1 MHDTA
6 RSDTAEYVDD
16 RDLARRTPISRS
28 QWQSY
33 RHKGGGPPWLRVG
46 KRCVY
51 KWSDVQAWL
60 EQHREVK
67 P

>member
-16 RDLARRTPISRS
+16 RDLARRTPISRA
-28 QWQSY
+28 QWQLY
-33 RHKGGGPPWLRVG
+33 RQRGGGPSWIKVG
-46 KRCVY
+46 RRCVY
-51 KWSDVQAWL
+51 RWADVVAWL
-60 EQHREVK
+60 EKQREVK